1 MCVKHFVDNLPVLIN
16 HLHHLQ
22 IFLLYCE
29 QLAFTKLLNLLHL
42 FNIHVQ
48 KLGNDSIC
56 FPFFPQGIY
65 RFSNSQLAQ
74 YVLNQQ
80 AGAAVEIKFELVK
93 DPDSESGYLWTS
105 VVGRHRPVT
114 PGSFCSGYVVIERK
128 PPIEK
133 VFYKISQWLRSR

>member
-1 MCVKHFVDNLPVLIN
+1 
-16 HLHHLQ
+16 
-22 IFLLYCE
+22 
-29 QLAFTKLLNLLHL
+29 
-42 FNIHVQ
+42 
-48 KLGNDSIC
+48 
-56 FPFFPQGIY
+56 
-65 RFSNSQLAQ
+65 
-74 YVLNQQ
+74 VLNQQ